1 MPKLPSARGKEVNE
15 VLGKVVRWH
24 RLFRPDTGNSI
35 VVAMDHGLFLGP
47 IAGVEKLRDAVQRVV
62 AGQPDALQLSA
73 GAAQFVGEVLRG
85 KNAPAF
91 VLRLDATNIWRSQPE
106 PKEGYHALVASVE
119 DALRLGADAVVA
131 FFFVGYETD
140 RQEAE
145 NLERLATLA
154 AACRQ
159 WGMPFIVEPLA
170 IEKGSHAVRDPQRI
184 QLAVRIA
191 SELGADALKVDYTG
205 DPKSFAQVVE
215 SAFVPILVRG
225 GPKMETD
232 EAMLRMVREAME
244 AGARGIVFG
253 RNIWQHPNPSAILT
267 ALRAIVHEGV
277 SVSEVLERLRAPLRT

>member
-1 MPKLPSARGKEVNE
+1 M
-15 VLGKVVRWH
+15 LGKTLRWY

-47 IAGVEKLRDAVQRVV
+47 IAGVENLRDAVKRVME
-62 AGQPDALQLSA
+62 GQPDGLQLSA
-73 GAAQFVGEVLRG
+73 GAARAVSEALRG

-119 DALRLGADAVVA
+119 DAVRLGADAVVA

-140 RQEAE
+140 RQEAG
-145 NLERLATLA
+145 NLERLAMLA

-159 WGMPFIVEPLA
+159 WGVPFIIEPLA

-205 DPKSFAQVVE
+205 DPKSFTQVVE

-232 EAMLRMVREAME
+232 EAMLRMVKEAME

-253 RNIWQHPNPSAILT
+253 RNIWQHPNPAAILT
-267 ALRAIVHEGV
+267 ALRAIIHEGA
-277 SVSEVLERLRAPLRT
+277 SVSEARERLRAPLRT